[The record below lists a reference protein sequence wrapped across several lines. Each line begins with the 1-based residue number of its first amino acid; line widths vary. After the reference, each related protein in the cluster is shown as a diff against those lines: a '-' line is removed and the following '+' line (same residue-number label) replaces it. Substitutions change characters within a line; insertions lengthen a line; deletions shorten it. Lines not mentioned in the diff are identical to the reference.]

1 MRALTLLRRGF
12 TLVELL
18 VVIAIIGVLIALLL
32 PAVQQA
38 REAARRMQCTNHL
51 KQIGLALHNHHDT
64 FQRFPPGGAQ
74 DQPPFGVDAAKTTNW
89 GSSWL
94 VYILPYVEE
103 TAIADKWDWK
113 GSSGVFNSANNAV
126 VKGLEMEKYRC
137 PSTPLPGFSR
147 SNSGNS
153 AAVTYVGISGAINGT
168 IPGYTESRITTNA
181 RGGSFSAGG
190 ILFAN
195 SKIRFADMTDG
206 STNTLAASEHGNWLT
221 DTSGTRQDWRAS
233 QPWSWTIGCKSS
245 DSPPNMTYNGDNR
258 PFNITTIRYVVNRTT
273 GWTDDEGGTGVGND
287 GGANIPLNSTH
298 PGGVN
303 VLLGDGSVRFLAET
317 IPLETLARLAT
328 RDDGQPIG
336 EF

>member
-1 MRALTLLRRGF
+1 MRTFVYRRGGF

-51 KQIGLALHNHHDT
+51 KQLGLALHNHHDT
-64 FQRFPPGGAQ
+64 YLRFPPGGAQ
-74 DQPPFGVDAAKTTNW
+74 DQPPFGTATANNTTW

-94 VYILPYVEE
+94 VYILPFVEE
-103 TAIADKWDWK
+103 NTIYDQWQFY
-113 GSSGVFNSANNAV
+113 GSSGVFNSNNNAV
-126 VKGLEMEKYRC
+126 VKGIEMDKYRC
-137 PSTPLPGFSR
+137 PSSPLPGFSR

-153 AAVTYVGISGAINGT
+153 ASVTYVGISGAVDGI
-168 IPGYTESRITTNA
+168 IPGYTESRITHNA
-181 RGGSFSAGG
+181 RGGMHSAGG
-190 ILFAN
+190 MFFAS
-195 SKIRFADMTDG
+195 SKIKFSDLTDG
-206 STNTLAASEHGNWLT
+206 TSNTMAASEHGNWLT
-221 DTSGTRQDWRAS
+221 DTSNNKQDWRAS

-258 PFNITTIRYVVNRTT
+258 PFNITTIRYTINRTT
-273 GWTDDEGGTGVGND
+273 GWTDDEDTTGVGND

-303 VLLGDGSVRFLAET
+303 VLLGDGSVRFIAET
-317 IPLETLARLAT
+317 IQLETLGRLAT
-328 RDDGQPIG
+328 RDDGQVVG
-336 EF
+336 EY